1 MTTISTNE
9 AITLLNFYKIIKDLI
24 KDLYTS
30 FGDKTSAKIANNC
43 DYQTIINYKLPNYSD
58 DINVD
63 EYVNSIDL
71 STVAPEFFN
80 SLNTI
85 YEYCKG
91 TFALRSID
99 ILYQNED
106 IFLNKSKAQTG
117 DILINTVF
125 LPDIDFA
132 ELYYDD
138 TSSKTKQTLWKY
150 LQVILFNI
158 ITSIDDV
165 SFFGNSLELLKI
177 IDSNKFSSKL
187 ESTIDELSK
196 MFSFKEKKEGKEG
209 KEGKEDKGDKGD
221 EGNTGTGTGSK
232 NFVGSITCPAFRFN
246 EFIIF
251 GLLILLLLLL

>member
-1 MTTISTNE
+1 MTTISNND

-24 KDLYTS
+24 NDLNTS
-30 FGDKTSAKIANNC
+30 FGDKISAKIANNC
-43 DYQTIINYKLPNYSD
+43 DYQTLINYKLPNYSD
-58 DINVD
+58 DVNID

-71 STVAPEFFN
+71 STIAPDFFK

-106 IFLNKSKAQTG
+106 MFLNKSKVETG
-117 DILINTVF
+117 DTLVNTVF
-125 LPDIDFA
+125 IPDIDFA

-165 SFFGNSLELLKI
+165 SFFGNSL
-177 IDSNKFSSKL
+177 
-187 ESTIDELSK
+187 
-196 MFSFKEKKEGKEG
+196 
-209 KEGKEDKGDKGD
+209 
-221 EGNTGTGTGSK
+221 
-232 NFVGSITCPAFRFN
+232 
-246 EFIIF
+246 
-251 GLLILLLLLL
+251 